1 MVAIKITFPEAAK
14 ALAEAILEGLGAD
27 DTNSYYLTDREP
39 EFRDGVTVY
48 WVGHVSVDLT
58 ESDALGEPTAFMRDE
73 MGDVICAGPAF

>member
-1 MVAIKITFPEAAK
+1 MTAIKITFPEAAK
-14 ALAEAILEGLGAD
+14 ALAEAILEGLGED

-48 WVGHVSVDLT
+48 WVGHVSVDLMA
-58 ESDALGEPTAFMRDE
+58 SDALGEPTAFMRDE